1 MARNTMR
8 VALLLLVA
16 FGICHPA
23 LAQEGSRALETWAI
37 RVNALMRPKIYHP
50 EPLPPREKVETQ
62 VELALRPDGEVQSFR
77 ILKPSGVE
85 SWDKAV
91 LEAVSKTERLPL
103 SSGGTVPARLIMHF
117 RPR

>member
-37 RVNALMRPKIYHP
+37 REML
-50 EPLPPREKVETQ
+50 
-62 VELALRPDGEVQSFR
+62 
-77 ILKPSGVE
+77 
-85 SWDKAV
+85 
-91 LEAVSKTERLPL
+91 
-103 SSGGTVPARLIMHF
+103 
-117 RPR
+117 